1 MLIGMLIMATLSAS
15 VSAAPPQKKKK
26 QPHLVEVVTAEYS
39 TANTVNKWHGSLEY
53 SKLVKIYNQEKGRID
68 SFPFR
73 EGDRVEKNATLV
85 HLDDRLLRAEK
96 SKLLAQIAQAKTDR
110 NRIQT
115 LVKKRA
121 LSAGELD
128 QAKTQLA
135 IYNAE
140 KNLLDIR
147 LSYFSIGAPFAGII
161 TERFANKGDAVPA
174 EQHLLT
180 LSDHRSLVAKVQV
193 SEKALDSITM
203 GMPATVIIPI
213 SGARI
218 SGQISRIYPKLHPT
232 TRQATVEIK
241 FDEPPENL
249 FSGQSVIAELNNAK
263 KERILIPLAALK
275 RDGEGEHVFLLKTDG
290 KAYRQPVTSSN
301 YIAGKVEI
309 TEGLQ
314 QGDEIIT
321 RGFLGLNN
329 GKKVSISGS
338 IKTEETADK
347 QKSKLTATQAKE
359 QKSSVAQSINSTLND
374 YWQKIQAAFQ

>member
-147 LSYFSIGAPFAGII
+147 LS
-161 TERFANKGDAVPA
+161 
-174 EQHLLT
+174 
-180 LSDHRSLVAKVQV
+180 
-193 SEKALDSITM
+193 
-203 GMPATVIIPI
+203 
-213 SGARI
+213 
-218 SGQISRIYPKLHPT
+218 
-232 TRQATVEIK
+232 
-241 FDEPPENL
+241 
-249 FSGQSVIAELNNAK
+249 
-263 KERILIPLAALK
+263 
-275 RDGEGEHVFLLKTDG
+275 
-290 KAYRQPVTSSN
+290 
-301 YIAGKVEI
+301 
-309 TEGLQ
+309 
-314 QGDEIIT
+314 
-321 RGFLGLNN
+321 
-329 GKKVSISGS
+329 
-338 IKTEETADK
+338 
-347 QKSKLTATQAKE
+347 
-359 QKSSVAQSINSTLND
+359 
-374 YWQKIQAAFQ
+374 